1 MNDLDLDVSDVWIGA
16 DAGHT
21 VQLLC
26 FVHQDGTTE
35 YGIFGSQNTENLDA
49 VSARALSRLLA
60 AAADQL
66 DRLTGESPPFV

>member
-35 YGIFGSQNTENLDA
+35 YGIFGSQNTENLGRRVGA
-49 VSARALSRLLA
+49 CTVTA
-60 AAADQL
+60 AGGG
-66 DRLTGESPPFV
+66 RRST